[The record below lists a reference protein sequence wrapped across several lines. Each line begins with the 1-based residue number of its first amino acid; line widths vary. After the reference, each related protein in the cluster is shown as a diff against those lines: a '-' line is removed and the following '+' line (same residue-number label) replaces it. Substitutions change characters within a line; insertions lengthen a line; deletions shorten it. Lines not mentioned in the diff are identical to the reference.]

1 MGRPRARLDAIFHA
15 AVTGD
20 PWRALPEQFGK
31 PFTVARH
38 FRRLSHAGLWQRLM
52 YALCHPAA
60 PPALRAL
67 EYWICRAARR
77 AMRLLQM
84 KGIVLARRLGLYTAL
99 PMWPWMMP
107 DVDLSQ
113 TIFARIDRVL
123 ARLPAAFPPRGLL
136 TRLGRVLVTAGGR
149 RVWSRRF
156 APG

>member
-1 MGRPRARLDAIFHA
+1 
-15 AVTGD
+15 
-20 PWRALPEQFGK
+20 
-31 PFTVARH
+31 
-38 FRRLSHAGLWQRLM
+38 
-52 YALCHPAA
+52 
-60 PPALRAL
+60 
-67 EYWICRAARR
+67 
-77 AMRLLQM
+77 LQM